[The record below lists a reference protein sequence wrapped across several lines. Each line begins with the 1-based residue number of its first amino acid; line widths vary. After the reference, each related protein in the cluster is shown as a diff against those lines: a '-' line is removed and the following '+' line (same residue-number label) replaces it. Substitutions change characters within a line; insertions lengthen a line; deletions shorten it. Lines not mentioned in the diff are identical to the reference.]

1 MGVRTRASVSS
12 GIFDLIGQVTPKRL
26 VRVLINRW
34 YVFFGALAVGAGV
47 AAGICKFLPPVYE
60 SVATFTLD
68 LRRAAP
74 IEFGENAAVSSSD
87 GMSYAELFNTRY
99 AEWRSE
105 PVILGLLQTYRA
117 KRPDSRIPDEEVVEA
132 LRSSTIEVKPN
143 SRLVQVKVRAS
154 TPQLCTDLSKA
165 YVDAI
170 FANAERMNEERRK
183 HAGKVL
189 AETVARERERVDK
202 LAQATAESHVT
213 NGVES
218 FKVDLAIV
226 ERSISHV
233 TSELLRL
240 EGEESRLMEMSKI
253 LDDVANDPS
262 AYGKLAAGDSR
273 SAEIARLAKE
283 CDELETK
290 CRELLGVVTK
300 RHPVVRQAG
309 RELLAARSRL
319 KAAARRAADSGRAS
333 LNEMRPRIAAL
344 RKRKAELEMERYHTE
359 RQIALSEGEVSH
371 DSRSLE
377 AANASLQDLLIAQN
391 RLVNAAE
398 TGRETVVLGCPPVEP
413 EKPVI
418 PDPFIVYVASLS
430 LSAMLGIVLVLL
442 MDTLADRLLD
452 IWDVV
457 RRSGRPVLALL
468 PHVSAK
474 ERHEIV
480 RQIVD
485 RSNSEFTERIRGL
498 RHLLDSPRYEIAGHR
513 LLVVSTCPGEGKTVT
528 AASLAAS
535 FAQSGRRTLLVDFD
549 LRRPHQAG
557 IWSLNLTQD
566 TSLSHALTAA
576 AAASHSPDFSK
587 LAQPSGIDGLDI
599 IASLP
604 PDGDVDPATLAGS
617 TITKA
622 FFAWARLSYDG
633 IVVDAPPFGAVADVV
648 PLATLVDSVI
658 VMCRPDR
665 TNAGNLAM
673 CVNYLSETGAA
684 VLGVVVNDSTA
695 AGTNAFRA
703 DSDERRFHH
712 CPAGADPIEFDET
725 RQFSD
730 ED

>member
-1 MGVRTRASVSS
+1 MAFRTRASVSP
-12 GIFDLIGQVTPKRL
+12 GVFDLLGQVTPKRL
-26 VRVLINRW
+26 ARVLFNRW
-34 YVFFGALAVGAGV
+34 YVFFGAIAAGAGI

-74 IEFGENAAVSSSD
+74 VEFGESALTSD

-117 KRPDSRIPDEEVVEA
+117 KRPDSRISDEEVVDA
-132 LRSSTIEVKPN
+132 LRGSVIDVKPN

-154 TPQLCTDLSKA
+154 TAQLCTDLSKA

-170 FANAERMNEERRK
+170 FANSERMNAKRK
-183 HAGKVL
+183 EQAGKVL
-189 AETVARERERVDK
+189 GETVARQRARVTA
-202 LAQATAESHVT
+202 LAQATAESRVT
-213 NGVES
+213 NGVDS
-218 FKVDLAIV
+218 FKVDLEIAQ
-226 ERSISHV
+226 RSLDHV

-240 EGEESRLMEMSKI
+240 EGEESQLVETSKI
-253 LDDVANDPS
+253 LDEVANDPS
-262 AYGKLAAGDSR
+262 AYGKLSAADSR
-273 SAEIARLAKE
+273 SAEIARQAKE
-283 CDELETK
+283 CDELEKK

-300 RHPVVRQAG
+300 KHPVVRQAG

-333 LNEMRPRIAAL
+333 LAEIRPRIAAL
-344 RKRKAELEMERYHTE
+344 RKRKMELEMERFHTE
-359 RQIALSEGEVSH
+359 RLIVLSEGDVSR

-377 AANASLQDLLIAQN
+377 AANATLQSLLIAKN
-391 RLVNAAE
+391 RIENAAA
-398 TGRETVVLGCPPVEP
+398 TSREMVVLGCPPVEP

-430 LSAMLGIVLVLL
+430 LAAMLGVVLVLL
-442 MDTLADRLLD
+442 MDTLADPLLD

-468 PHVSAK
+468 PHVAAK

-480 RQIVD
+480 KLIVEGE
-485 RSNSEFTERIRGL
+485 NSEFTERIRGL
-498 RHLLDSPRYEIAGHR
+498 RHLLDSPRFEIAGHR

-549 LRRPHQAG
+549 LRRPRQRD
-557 IWSLNLTQD
+557 IWKLSLTQE
-566 TSLSHALTAA
+566 TSLSHALTAS
-576 AAASHSPDFSK
+576 ASHSPDFAK

-604 PDGDVDPATLAGS
+604 PDGVDPATLAGS

-622 FFAWARLSYDG
+622 FFAWARLTYDG

-665 TNAGNLAM
+665 TNGGNLAM
-673 CVNYLSETGAA
+673 CVNYLSEAGAA

-695 AGTNAFRA
+695 AGTDAFRA
-703 DSDERRFHH
+703 DSDERRFHR
-712 CPAGADPIEFDET
+712 CPAGADPIAFDET

>member
-1 MGVRTRASVSS
+1 MGVGTRASVSS
-12 GIFDLIGQVTPKRL
+12 GVFDLLGQVTPKRL
-26 VRVLINRW
+26 VRVLFNRW
-34 YVFFGALAVGAGV
+34 YVFFGTVAAGAGV
-47 AAGICKFLPPVYE
+47 AAAICRFMPPVYE

-74 IEFGENAAVSSSD
+74 LEFGDIASASD

-117 KRPDSRIPDEEVVEA
+117 KRPDSRISDEEVVDA
-132 LRSSTIEVKPN
+132 LRGSVIDVKPN

-154 TPQLCTDLSKA
+154 TAQLCTDLSKA

-170 FANAERMNEERRK
+170 FANAERMNAKRREQ
-183 HAGKVL
+183 AGKVL
-189 AETVARERERVDK
+189 GETVARQRAHVIA
-202 LAQATAESHVT
+202 LAHATAESRVT
-213 NGVES
+213 NGVDS
-218 FKVDLAIV
+218 FKVDLDIA
-226 ERSISHV
+226 ERSLAHV
-233 TSELLRL
+233 SSELLRL
-240 EGEESRLMEMSKI
+240 EGEESQLVETSKI
-253 LDDVANDPS
+253 LDEVANDPS
-262 AYGKLAAGDSR
+262 AYGKLSAADSR
-273 SAEIARLAKE
+273 SAEIARQAKE
-283 CDELETK
+283 CDELEKK

-309 RELLAARSRL
+309 RELIAARSRL
-319 KAAARRAADSGRAS
+319 RAAARRAADNGRAS
-333 LNEMRPRIAAL
+333 LAEMRPRIAAL
-344 RKRKAELEMERYHTE
+344 RKRKMELEMERFHTE
-359 RQIALSEGEVSH
+359 RLIALSEGDVSR
-371 DSRSLE
+371 DARSLE
-377 AANASLQDLLIAQN
+377 AANATLQNLLIAKN
-391 RLVNAAE
+391 RIENAAE
-398 TGRETVVLGCPPVEP
+398 TSRETVVPGCPPVEP

-430 LSAMLGIVLVLL
+430 LAAMLGVVLVLL
-442 MDTLADRLLD
+442 MDTLADPLLD

-468 PHVSAK
+468 PHVAAN

-480 RQIVD
+480 KLILD
-485 RSNSEFTERIRGL
+485 RENSEFTERIRGL
-498 RHLLDSPRYEIAGHR
+498 RHLLDSPRFEIAGHR

-549 LRRPHQAG
+549 LRRPRQRD
-557 IWSLNLTQD
+557 IWGLSLTRE

-576 AAASHSPDFSK
+576 SSHSPNFAR

-604 PDGDVDPATLAGS
+604 PDGVDPATLSGS
-617 TITKA
+617 TITRS
-622 FFAWARLSYDG
+622 FFAWARLAYDG

-665 TNAGNLAM
+665 TNGGNLAM
-673 CVNYLSETGAA
+673 CVNYLSEAGAA

-695 AGTNAFRA
+695 AGSTAFRA

>member
-1 MGVRTRASVSS
+1 MGIGSRSSVPSDA
-12 GIFDLIGQVTPKRL
+12 FDLIGQVTPKRL
-26 VRVLINRW
+26 ARVLFHRW
-34 YVFFGALAVGAGV
+34 YVFFGVV
-47 AAGICKFLPPVYE
+47 AAGAAVAAAICKFMPPVYE

-74 IEFGENAAVSSSD
+74 AEFGEAAAALSSD

-117 KRPDSRIPDEEVVEA
+117 KRPDSLVSDEEVMDA
-132 LRSSTIEVKPN
+132 LRGSVIEVKPH

-154 TPQLCTDLSKA
+154 TPQLCTDLSTA
-165 YVDAI
+165 YVNAI
-170 FANAERMNEERRK
+170 FANAERMNEDRK
-183 HAGKVL
+183 KKAGEFLV
-189 AETVARERERVDK
+189 ETVARQRARVTA
-202 LAQATAESHVT
+202 LAQATAESRVT
-213 NGVES
+213 NGVDS
-218 FKVDLAIV
+218 FRVDLDIV
-226 ERSISHV
+226 TRSIAHV
-233 TSELLRL
+233 SSELLRL
-240 EGEESRLMEMSKI
+240 EGEEARLMEMSKL

-262 AYGKLAAGDSR
+262 TYGKLSSADSR

-283 CDELETK
+283 CDELEKK
-290 CRELLGVVTK
+290 CRSLLGVVTK

-319 KAAARRAADSGRAS
+319 RAAARRAADSGRAS
-333 LNEMRPRIAAL
+333 LAEMRPRIEAL
-344 RKRKAELEMERYHTE
+344 RSRKHRLEMERYHTE
-359 RQIALSEGEVSH
+359 RLIALSEGDVSR
-371 DSRSLE
+371 DSRTLE
-377 AANASLQDLLIAQN
+377 AANASLQALLIAQN
-391 RLVNAAE
+391 RLENAAE
-398 TGRETVVLGCPPVEP
+398 TSRETVVLGCPPVEP

-418 PDPFIVYVASLS
+418 PDPFVVYVASLS
-430 LSAMLGIVLVLL
+430 LSAMIGVVLVLL
-442 MDTLADRLLD
+442 MDTLEDPLLD

-468 PHVSAK
+468 PHVAAG
-474 ERHEIV
+474 ERGDIV
-480 RQIVD
+480 RMIVN
-485 RSNSEFTERIRGL
+485 RENSEFTERIRGL
-498 RHLLDSPRYEIAGHR
+498 RHLLDSPRFEIGGHR
-513 LLVVSTCPGEGKTVT
+513 LIVVSTCPGEGKTIT

-549 LRRPHQAG
+549 LRRPRQCG
-557 IWSLNLTQD
+557 IWKLDLDPS

-576 AAASHSPDFSK
+576 ASHSPDFAK

-604 PDGDVDPATLAGS
+604 PDGVDPATIAGS

-622 FFAWARLSYDG
+622 FFAWARLAYDG
-633 IVVDAPPFGAVADVV
+633 IVVDAPPFGGVADVV

-673 CVNYLSETGAA
+673 CVNYLSETGAT

-695 AGTNAFRA
+695 SGTAAFRA

-712 CPAGADPIEFDET
+712 CPAGADPIAFDET

>member
-1 MGVRTRASVSS
+1 MAFRTRASVSP
-12 GIFDLIGQVTPKRL
+12 GVFDLLGQVTPKRL
-26 VRVLINRW
+26 ARVLFNRW
-34 YVFFGALAVGAGV
+34 YVFFGAIAAGAGI

-74 IEFGENAAVSSSD
+74 VEFGESALTSD

-117 KRPDSRIPDEEVVEA
+117 KRPDSRISDEEVVDA
-132 LRSSTIEVKPN
+132 LRGSVIDVKPN

-154 TPQLCTDLSKA
+154 TAQLCTDLSKA

-170 FANAERMNEERRK
+170 FANSERMNAKRK
-183 HAGKVL
+183 EQAGKVL
-189 AETVARERERVDK
+189 GETVARQRARVTA
-202 LAQATAESHVT
+202 LAQATAESRVT
-213 NGVES
+213 NGVDS
-218 FKVDLAIV
+218 FKVDLEIAQ
-226 ERSISHV
+226 RSLDHV

-240 EGEESRLMEMSKI
+240 EGEESQLVETSKI
-253 LDDVANDPS
+253 LDEVANDPS
-262 AYGKLAAGDSR
+262 AYGKLSAADSR
-273 SAEIARLAKE
+273 SAEIARQAKE
-283 CDELETK
+283 CDELEKK

-300 RHPVVRQAG
+300 KHPVVRQAG

-333 LNEMRPRIAAL
+333 LAEIRPRIAAL
-344 RKRKAELEMERYHTE
+344 RKRKMELEMERFHTE
-359 RQIALSEGEVSH
+359 RLIALSEGDVSR

-377 AANASLQDLLIAQN
+377 AANATLQSLLIAKN
-391 RLVNAAE
+391 RIENAAE
-398 TGRETVVLGCPPVEP
+398 TSREMVVLGCPPVEP

-430 LSAMLGIVLVLL
+430 LAAMLGVVLVLL
-442 MDTLADRLLD
+442 MDTLADPLLD

-468 PHVSAK
+468 PHVAAK

-480 RQIVD
+480 KLIVEGE
-485 RSNSEFTERIRGL
+485 NSEFTERIRGL
-498 RHLLDSPRYEIAGHR
+498 RHLLDSPRFEIAGHR

-549 LRRPHQAG
+549 LRRPRQRD
-557 IWSLNLTQD
+557 IWKLSLTQE
-566 TSLSHALTAA
+566 TSLSHALTAS
-576 AAASHSPDFSK
+576 ASHSPDFAK

-604 PDGDVDPATLAGS
+604 PDGVDPATLAGS

-622 FFAWARLSYDG
+622 FFAWARLTYDG

-665 TNAGNLAM
+665 TNGGNLAM
-673 CVNYLSETGAA
+673 CVNYLSEAGAA
-684 VLGVVVNDSTA
+684 VLGVIVNDSTA
-695 AGTNAFRA
+695 AGTDAFRA
-703 DSDERRFHH
+703 DSDERRFHR
-712 CPAGADPIEFDET
+712 CPAGADPIAFDET